1 LTDSVGGAKVVGLNR
16 SSTSDKENVVS
27 ATTTPRS
34 TSTSAPIPDLPIDPC
49 HELHGW
55 QALAAA
61 SLGRLLSDAELAA
74 AQHLPV
80 AIALDLLF
88 PDLDDA
94 ARHEALSTLA

>member
-1 LTDSVGGAKVVGLNR
+1 
-16 SSTSDKENVVS
+16 VS

-34 TSTSAPIPDLPIDPC
+34 TSAPIPIDPC

-61 SLGRLLSDAELAA
+61 SIGRLLSDAELTAA
-74 AQHLPV
+74 EHLPV

-88 PDLDDA
+88 PDLNDA
-94 ARHEALSTLA
+94 ARHEALSTLG

>member
-1 LTDSVGGAKVVGLNR
+1 
-16 SSTSDKENVVS
+16 VS
-27 ATTTPRS
+27 ATTTPRP
-34 TSTSAPIPDLPIDPC
+34 TSAPITDLPIDPC
-49 HELHGW
+49 HELQGW

-94 ARHEALSTLA
+94 ARHEALSTLG

>member
-1 LTDSVGGAKVVGLNR
+1 
-16 SSTSDKENVVS
+16 VS
-27 ATTTPRS
+27 ATTTHR
-34 TSTSAPIPDLPIDPC
+34 TTSAPIIRPPADPC
-49 HELHGW
+49 VEGW

-74 AQHLPV
+74 AEHLPV

-94 ARHEALSTLA
+94 ARHEALSTLG